1 MANNKTSKNKTKT
14 KTKDKIKEKVKSLS
28 EEERLSYMNELVDE
42 LGNIYESD
50 RTRVTKSKKL
60 IDFAHECHN
69 DEYEGIGYYSLAIY
83 YNASQ
88 SQYPLFKPTDQKA
101 IELLKDTEQYR
112 ILTSCYTLLGVDAI
126 NFGQYNLNMDYFL
139 LARHYA
145 ELANELGVIAMVE
158 YYLAGFYMVL
168 QDFDTAMK
176 YAKNS
181 LKLMKKAGNNACYF
195 GSNGIDM
202 AYCMLGVCYVFQGRF
217 DKAIDCYKNSLK
229 QEKTYTPRYDCPNTA
244 LIYAFHIMAL
254 HVSFDF
260 KKRDAACDDFLDLLS
275 QHKPSPSMFMHLVNT
290 NLFLI
295 NIGSIKYAKAFLPF
309 LSDANKVLKNPNFGL
324 LIAFQKSLIAQKEND
339 EKAMLLALREHFDYS
354 IKNNA
359 LVLENIR
366 TATALRVEIDDIQ
379 KERNELQIQK
389 ASNEAK
395 EYFLS
400 NVSHEIRTPLNAILG
415 MDEIIMRQTREDETY
430 KYAADIKNAGNTLL
444 GIVNDILDS
453 SKLDAGKMD
462 IIPVEYDLSSVIND
476 LVNMVSQRIKDKGLE
491 FKVEVDPDIP
501 YLLFGDEIRIKQC
514 VLNILT
520 NALKY
525 TEKGTISLYISA
537 HFPDCEEMCSFDKKH
552 YKNTDGTS
560 SKIGNDIGS
569 KKGLKPVAIRYR
581 VVDTGIGIKEEDLD
595 KLTRPFERIEEKR
608 NRTIEGTG
616 LGMSIVQRLLQLMG
630 TKLEVKS
637 VYGEGSDFSFEILQG
652 TRSKEPLGDYARR
665 YKELSQKREKYVSS
679 FTAPNAKVLIVD
691 DTPANL
697 TVAKGLLK
705 PIGLMVDTATS
716 GMETLEKVKTNRYDI
731 LFIDHRMPQMDGVET
746 LKALKKQKENM
757 SKGAVNIVLTANVI
771 SGARDMFMG
780 YGFDDYLSKPID
792 TVKLER
798 MLLDYL
804 PKELIEQASDAD
816 ITADSEMTTQ
826 NDEAPSKDSF
836 EESDPVFERLKEIPE
851 IDLKEALKSCGGNK
865 DILIDTMR
873 DFVMSVKTSPDKIE
887 EYCKKGD
894 IKNYTIMVH
903 GLKSAARFIGAT
915 DLSDSAAYLESCGD
929 DNNILQINSMTPYLL
944 ADYKKLGDR
953 LEQFFSDTGIEV
965 GMHTNEK
972 DADDSKPEIDKDTLL
987 GVYAGIK
994 EFVDAYDFKCAE
1006 DVLGMLL
1013 DYRLSDEDKHKVDKL
1028 YELIR
1033 NVDHDGIMELL

>member
-1 MANNKTSKNKTKT
+1 MANKKISTDKTKS
-14 KTKDKIKEKVKSLS
+14 KTKNTIKQKVKAMS
-28 EEERLSYMNELVDE
+28 EEERIVFMNRLIDE
-42 LGNIYESD
+42 LENIYESD
-50 RTRVTKSKKL
+50 RSRVTKSKKL
-60 IDFAHECHN
+60 IEFAHECKN
-69 DEYEGIGYYSLAIY
+69 NEYEGIGFYSLAIY

-88 SQYPLFKPTDQKA
+88 SKYIEFKPTIQKA
-101 IELLKDTEQYR
+101 IELLKDTRQYR
-112 ILTSCYTLLGVDAI
+112 LLTSCYTLLGVDAI
-126 NFGQYNLNMDYFL
+126 NYGQYNLNMDYFL
-139 LARHYA
+139 IARHYA
-145 ELANELGVIAMVE
+145 ELSGEESVIAMVE
-158 YYLAGFYMVL
+158 YYLAGFYVVL
-168 QDFDTAMK
+168 QDMYSAMK
-176 YAKNS
+176 YAQSS
-181 LKLMKKAGNNACYF
+181 LKHMKKAGSSGNYF
-195 GSNGIDM
+195 GSNGKDM
-202 AYCMLGVCYVFQGRF
+202 AYCMLGICYVYNGRF
-217 DKAIDCYKNSLK
+217 DKAIACYKNSLK
-229 QEKTYTPRYDCPNTA
+229 EEKSYTPRYDCSNTA
-244 LIYAFHIMAL
+244 LINAFHVMAL
-254 HVSFDF
+254 HVSFDY
-260 KKRDAACDDFLDLLS
+260 KKRDQACEDFLELLKK
-275 QHKPSPSMFMHLVNT
+275 HKPSPSMFMHLVNV

-295 NIGSIKYAKAFLPF
+295 NTGNIKYAKAFLPF
-309 LSDANKVLKNPNFGL
+309 LSEANKVLNNPNFGL
-324 LIAFQKSLIAQKEND
+324 NIAFQKSLIAQKEND
-339 EKAMLLALREHFDYS
+339 EKAMLSALREHFDYS
-354 IKNNA
+354 VKNSA
-359 LVLENIR
+359 LVLENVR
-366 TATALRVEIDDIQ
+366 TATALRVEMDDIQ
-379 KERNELQIQK
+379 KERNELKIQK

-395 EYFLS
+395 GYFLS

-415 MDEIIMRQTREDETY
+415 MDEIIMRQTKEEETY
-430 KYAADIKNAGNTLL
+430 KYASDIRNAGNTLL
-444 GIVNDILDS
+444 SIVNDILDS

-476 LVNMVSQRIKDKGLE
+476 LVNMVGQRIQDKGIE

-520 NALKY
+520 NAVKY
-525 TEKGTISLYISA
+525 TEKGSITLSVSA
-537 HFPDCEEMCSFDKKH
+537 YSVDCDRLCSFDRTH

-560 SKIGNDIGS
+560 SDMGSDAGS
-569 KKGLKPVAIRYR
+569 KKGLKPIAIRYR
-581 VVDTGIGIKEEDLD
+581 VVDTGIGIMEDDLE

-665 YKELSQKREKYVSS
+665 YKELSQKREKYISS

-816 ITADSEMTTQ
+816 ITVDSEMTTQ

-873 DFVMSVKTSPDKIE
+873 DFVMSVKTSLDKIE

-894 IKNYTIMVH
+894 IKNYTIIVH

-944 ADYKKLGDR
+944 ADYKKLGDS
-953 LEQFFSDTGIEV
+953 LEHFFSDTGIEV
-965 GMHTNEK
+965 GMKTDKN